1 MEFKEAVIFVIALMV
16 FTVIVAILKS
26 RSKKSIGYVS
36 MTFHQ
41 MFHFKVGILK
51 VDGSKQFSMVIEN
64 SSDVDVVIKDMYLE
78 IKKGTRYEKQI
89 LPASSF
95 DNTKEMIIPS
105 GKSGA
110 AFLSMKEF
118 KKYLN
123 GQTILKAV
131 VEDNSDKTF
140 KSKIMQIDPSS
151 MKLELKA

>member
-1 MEFKEAVIFVIALMV
+1 MELKEAIILVIVIMV
-16 FTVIVAILKS
+16 FTVIVTILKG
-26 RSKKSIGYVS
+26 RGKKGIGYVS
-36 MTFHQ
+36 MTFHE

-51 VDGSKQFSMVIEN
+51 VDGSKQFSMVVEN

-78 IKKGTRYEKQI
+78 IKNGTRYEKQT

-131 VEDNSDKTF
+131 AEDDSGKAF
-140 KSKIMQIDPSS
+140 KSKIMQIDPSN
-151 MKLELKA
+151 MKLELK

>member
-1 MEFKEAVIFVIALMV
+1 MELKEAIILVIVIMV
-16 FTVIVAILKS
+16 FTVIVTILKG
-26 RSKKSIGYVS
+26 RGKKGIGYVS
-36 MTFHQ
+36 MTFHE

-51 VDGSKQFSMVIEN
+51 VDGSRQFSMVVEN

-78 IKKGTRYEKQI
+78 IKNGTRYEKQT

-131 VEDNSDKTF
+131 AEDDSGKAF
-140 KSKIMQIDPSS
+140 KSKIMQIDPSN
-151 MKLELKA
+151 MKLELK